1 MRIRLLFAWSL
12 GACVAVAGCGTTASK
27 FSVAPQPHAAPSPG
41 VSTAA
46 PGPSAGP
53 LSTSPP
59 PSSTAAGPALP
70 PSASGVRPP
79 AVLLEPGDSGPAV
92 AAVQARLSRLGYWL
106 GRADGTF
113 GLTTQQAVYALQKA
127 AGLTPDGVYG
137 PQSAAAL
144 TRGVLPRAR
153 SASGHVIE
161 ISLTSNL
168 LLIVDGGTVSAVLNT
183 STGGG
188 YTYTG
193 GGVTAVARTPAG
205 QFRIFRSV
213 DGMDISPLGE
223 LWRPRY
229 FYGGYAIHGSD
240 SIPPYPVSH
249 GCVRLSYAAID
260 WIWATSQAPIG
271 TAVLVYY

>member
-1 MRIRLLFAWSL
+1 MRLLVAGIV
-12 GACVAVAGCGTTASK
+12 GAVIAVAGCATAGGTS
-27 FSVAPQPHAAPSPG
+27 SIPPRPHAAPSP
-41 VSTAA
+41 SATATA
-46 PGPSAGP
+46 PRPSAV
-53 LSTSPP
+53 PP
-59 PSSTAAGPALP
+59 SSSARPSSTAPGPAHR
-70 PSASGVRPP
+70 PSASPARPRST
-79 AVLLEPGDSGPAV
+79 LLELGDSGPAV
-92 AAVQARLSRLGYWL
+92 AALQTRLSRLGYWL

-137 PQSAAAL
+137 PKTAAAL
-144 TRGVLPRAR
+144 TSGTLPRAR

-161 ISLTSNL
+161 ISLTPDL
-168 LLIVDGGTVSAVLNT
+168 LLIVSGGKVSTVLNT

-188 YTYTG
+188 YTYTTG
-193 GGVTAVARTPAG
+193 GITAVARTPTG

-213 DGMDISPLGE
+213 DGMDISPLGQ

-249 GCVRLSYAAID
+249 GCARLSYPAID
-260 WIWATSQAPIG
+260 WIWATGQAPIG
-271 TAVLVYY
+271 TEVLVYH